1 MKILAIRVREVGCFS
16 APVALEGLSGGL
28 DVLAGPNE
36 AGKSTLFRALR
47 TALLWK
53 HTAGGEAID
62 SLRPYGGGSP
72 MVEVDLDIDGARYR
86 LRKQFGAGKSAQ
98 LTELARGRIIAR
110 GADADAEIARLIGAT
125 GASGRTVDR
134 GRHGLLWVEQGM
146 SMQQPAAGEALAT
159 ALSRLIEAEAAA
171 VADGELAR
179 AVLARA
185 EARLAADITAAR
197 GTAKAKS
204 AYARACEERET
215 WQRKAEAAAARVVQ
229 TAATRERLVEA
240 RRRLSDQYGI
250 EPRRRAVEAEARARE
265 AVEAARRAVA
275 HLTDAEKDVALARE
289 RLKAATGARAAF
301 EERVRRLAE
310 CEAALRAARAERETA
325 GALVAAAEADA
336 VAAVAA
342 YRRAQA
348 ELDQVSAQ
356 ALARAR
362 AEQRAQ
368 QRRRIGEIG
377 DVLARHRELSRRA
390 ELAGA
395 QLEGIAVDA
404 GSLAAMERAAARAAE
419 LATRLE
425 AAAASIVIDYVAAPR
440 VPVLIDGAAVP
451 GGEKFLVDGTLAL
464 DIEGVGRIVITAGS
478 GVDVA
483 RLRAEKTAADDDL
496 AGLLRGAGLAT
507 LEAAREDMQRRREL
521 TAAREQIAAQMRA
534 IAPAGFGP
542 LTAELGSLRAALDDP
557 AEAGAALIQSVSGE
571 AMAREAVTGE
581 GISGGAEDV
590 TSAQIEG
597 ARVERDRTA
606 RERDA
611 AVLRLEQ
618 VRTRSAAAAGAIE
631 RHEAA
636 IRDIAADL
644 PEPAARAAALDE
656 LKRVEAA
663 LAEAADEAIRSRD
676 AWTAKVPK
684 PEAMRALDADLEATA
699 RAARRLDEDRARLET
714 QIAVDEAALE
724 RDGEQD
730 VETVHAE
737 AADALVRASE
747 RVAAIEGE
755 HEALRLLIALL
766 KEESGAR
773 RSTYMAPVL
782 SRLVPMLTHLM
793 PGAGVALGDSLSVTG
808 LVRAGA
814 VEAVERL
821 SEGTREQ
828 IAVLVRLAF
837 ARVLADA
844 GSPAPLVLDDALVFS
859 DDARLERMFA
869 LIGEASRR
877 SQVIVLS
884 CQEARVGALARA
896 HGGRVLRL
904 APWQADAAAA

>member
-16 APVALEGLSGGL
+16 APVALEGLTGGL

-62 SLRPYGGGSP
+62 NLRPYSGGSP

-146 SMQQPAAGEALAT
+146 SLQQPAAGEALAP

-204 AYARACEERET
+204 AYARACEQRDA
-215 WQRKAEAAAARVVQ
+215 WQRKAEAAAARVAQ
-229 TAATRERLVEA
+229 TAETRERLVGA
-240 RRRLSDQYGI
+240 RRRLADQHGI

-265 AVEAARRAVA
+265 AVEAARRAA
-275 HLTDAEKDVALARE
+275 SHLKDAEKDVALARE
-289 RLKAATGARAAF
+289 RLKAATGERAAF
-301 EERVRRLAE
+301 EERLRRLAE
-310 CEAALRAARAERETA
+310 CEAGLRAARAEREAA
-325 GALVAAAEADA
+325 GALVAGAEADA
-336 VAAVAA
+336 VSAAAA
-342 YRRAQA
+342 YQRAQA
-348 ELDQVSAQ
+348 ELDEVSARAL
-356 ALARAR
+356 ALARAK
-362 AEQRAQ
+362 QRAQ
-368 QRRRIGEIG
+368 QRRRIGEIE

-390 ELAGA
+390 ELAAA

-425 AAAASIVIDYVAAPR
+425 AAVASIEIDYVAAPR
-440 VPVLIDGAAVP
+440 VPVRIDGAAVP
-451 GGEKFLVDGTLAL
+451 GGEKIFVDGTLAL

-496 AGLLRGAGLAT
+496 AGLLRGAGLGT
-507 LEAAREDMQRRREL
+507 VEAAREDMQRRREL
-521 TAAREQIAAQMRA
+521 ASVREQIAAETRA
-534 IAPAGFGP
+534 IAPAGIGP
-542 LTAELGSLRAALDDP
+542 LTAELGSLRAGLDDR
-557 AEAGAALIQSVSGE
+557 AEAGVTLIQSVSGG
-571 AMAREAVTGE
+571 ATAGEAVTD
-581 GISGGAEDV
+581 GAEDV
-590 TSAQIEG
+590 TSARIEG
-597 ARVERDRTA
+597 ARAERDRAA

-611 AVLRLEQ
+611 VLLRLDQ
-618 VRTRSAAAAGAIE
+618 VRTRSAAAAAVIE

-636 IRDIAADL
+636 IRDIVADL
-644 PEPAARAAALDE
+644 PEPAARATSLDE
-656 LKRVEAA
+656 LKRVEAD

-676 AWTAKVPK
+676 AWTVKVPK
-684 PEAMRALDADLEATA
+684 PEAMRALEVDFEATA
-699 RAARRLDEDRARLET
+699 RAVQRLDEDRSRIER

-730 VETVHAE
+730 VETMHAE

-859 DDARLERMFA
+859 DDARLERMFG

-884 CQEARVGALARA
+884 CQEARVGTLARA